1 MGKISQ
7 ILSKLRYIRRL
18 KQTSPELYEL
28 NSLWHDELMLLQ
40 ELQWIKRN
48 GEARLKVQ
56 IEVQTLKESQL
67 LSLKIPKVTPETHPC
82 GVLIN
87 TLEA

>member
-1 MGKISQ
+1 
-7 ILSKLRYIRRL
+7 
-18 KQTSPELYEL
+18 
-28 NSLWHDELMLLQ
+28 MLLQ

-67 LSLKIPKVTPETHPC
+67 LSLKIPKVTPETYPC